1 MDEQLVGQKLD
12 SLRRCL
18 RRIESWLPETANELA
33 ENVDAQ
39 DIISLNLTRA
49 IQLCVDLAAH
59 YLVDDARRPVPQTMG
74 QTFQLLAEEGL
85 IKQSLADNLTRAV
98 GFRNI
103 MIHDY
108 ERVNWAI
115 VHALCTERL
124 PDFKDYA
131 KVLFRHS
138 D

>member
-1 MDEQLVGQKLD
+1 MDQQLVGQKLD

-18 RRIESWLPETANELA
+18 GRIESWLPDTASGLA
-33 ENVDAQ
+33 EDVDAQ

-59 YLVDDARRPVPQTMG
+59 YLVDDALRPVPQTMG
-74 QTFQLLAEEGL
+74 QTFQLLAEDHL
-85 IKQSLADNLTRAV
+85 IEQPLADNLTRAV

-108 ERVNWAI
+108 QRVNWEI
-115 VHALCTERL
+115 VHALCNERL
-124 PDFKDYA
+124 PDFKVYA
-131 KVLFRHS
+131 KALFTHS
-138 D
+138 G